1 MNVQLVESLLQTVL
15 ALPDEERQWFE
26 QRLWGTIP
34 YPSTAELIHLA
45 QAGKAFDFL
54 YDEPD
59 LYTLEDGEPV

>member
-1 MNVQLVESLLQTVL
+1 MNVQRVESLLQTVL

-26 QRLWGTIP
+26 QKLWGAIP
-34 YPSTAELIHLA
+34 YPSPSELMHLA

-54 YDEPD
+54 HDEPD